1 MHPDNQRTH
10 GPPTQPTRRA
20 YSSPRLEPL
29 GGVAQVTGSNTGG
42 MTVDGLGM
50 GKSGS

>member
-20 YSSPRLEPL
+20 YSTPRLEPL
-29 GGVAQVTGSNTGG
+29 GGVAQVTAGPVS
-42 MTVDGLGM
+42 
-50 GKSGS
+50 GKSGDGNSGMGMS